1 MRHGITEE
9 AASRIQKAGSWL
21 SQTAWHLREPNG
33 VGKNRE
39 WLPQRERNSG
49 GIARRAGAGQ
59 DPNRQHL
66 QTPDLIPPKPGGG
79 GAPGPRAQSA
89 HSRRARVARRQERWP
104 QGTTS

>member
-59 DPNRQHL
+59 DPAFW
-66 QTPDLIPPKPGGG
+66 TPDHQKVVWRQPGACECGL
-79 GAPGPRAQSA
+79 S
-89 HSRRARVARRQERWP
+89 V
-104 QGTTS
+104 TIK